1 MREEC
6 DRGSIGVR
14 IMYRQACSEGTVGL
28 WIIYIQPG
36 DGSMNSE
43 NICSVLTDNQKCNA
57 ST

>member
-1 MREEC
+1 MREER
-6 DRGSIGVR
+6 DRRSIGVR
-14 IMYRQACSEGTVGL
+14 IMYRQACSEGTVRL
-28 WIIYIQPG
+28 WIIYIQPE